1 MADTRSELVPAEKPP
16 EAPKISKR
24 AERRAKQREANPKRA
39 EKMHLLRQEKPIA
52 PVSPVDLP
60 RLNIGCSGWFY
71 WDWRG
76 LFYPTQMPTSQWFP
90 YYAESFD
97 TVEINASF
105 YSWPTLAGVKAWMKG
120 LPETPFVFTVKAN
133 ELITHV
139 KRFEDTAELVK
150 DFGYV
155 ADILG
160 EHMGCL
166 LFQLPPSVRYSK
178 ELLRAIV
185 SQMEPGRRNVVEFR
199 HASWWNDE
207 VYAAFRDAG
216 IIFCACSG
224 PKLPDDLIKT
234 ADEIYVRFH
243 GVDAWYKYRYSEDQM
258 RDWAKRIADS
268 GARRVWVYFN
278 NDYDGNAI
286 DNARQLRD
294 MLVAMGMGG

>member
-1 MADTRSELVPAEKPP
+1 MADTRSELAPAEKPP

-52 PVSPVDLP
+52 PASPVDLP

-160 EHMGCL
+160 GHMGCL
-166 LFQLPPSVRYSK
+166 LFQLPPSVRY
-178 ELLRAIV
+178 R
-185 SQMEPGRRNVVEFR
+185 
-199 HASWWNDE
+199 
-207 VYAAFRDAG
+207 
-216 IIFCACSG
+216 
-224 PKLPDDLIKT
+224 
-234 ADEIYVRFH
+234 
-243 GVDAWYKYRYSEDQM
+243 
-258 RDWAKRIADS
+258 
-268 GARRVWVYFN
+268 
-278 NDYDGNAI
+278 
-286 DNARQLRD
+286 
-294 MLVAMGMGG
+294 